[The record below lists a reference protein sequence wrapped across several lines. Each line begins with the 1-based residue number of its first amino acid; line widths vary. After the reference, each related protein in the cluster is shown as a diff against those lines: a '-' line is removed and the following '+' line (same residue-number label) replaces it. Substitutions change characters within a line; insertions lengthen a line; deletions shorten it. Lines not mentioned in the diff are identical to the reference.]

1 MANVVTLFVDPAG
14 DYTGGYTSL
23 VIEPTFANSSANI
36 TRGVIQADV
45 ETNASVSLQMRVSTE
60 ARWVEIAIYTEDT
73 VEELVTSNYMR
84 VVVTGDAKVWL
95 GETR

>member
-1 MANVVTLFVDPAG
+1 MSNVLKLFIDPAG

-23 VIEPTFANSSANI
+23 VVEPVFAAAVANI
-36 TRGVIQADV
+36 TRGVIQANV
-45 ETNASVSLQMRVSTE
+45 EAAASVSLQMRVSPD
-60 ARWVEIAIYTEDT
+60 ARWVEIQVYTADT
-73 VEELVTSNYMR
+73 IEEVVLANYMR